1 MLAPSHGETGAMADR
16 IDYPTLVH
24 DAMRGLVARVLRGV
38 AETGLPGAHHFFIA
52 FDTRHPGVEL
62 AGWLRAKY
70 PGEMTIVLQHW
81 FDDLIVMQDA
91 FQVTLNFGN
100 RPETVTVPFEAISTF
115 VDPSVEFGLRFD
127 RDPTDAAE
135 DDTEDAPEA
144 AFAEA
149 EAAAEAPQQDAE
161 IVSLDKFR
169 K

>member
-1 MLAPSHGETGAMADR
+1 MADR

-38 AETGLPGAHHFFIA
+38 AETGLPGRITSSSPSTPAI
-52 FDTRHPGVEL
+52 PGVEL